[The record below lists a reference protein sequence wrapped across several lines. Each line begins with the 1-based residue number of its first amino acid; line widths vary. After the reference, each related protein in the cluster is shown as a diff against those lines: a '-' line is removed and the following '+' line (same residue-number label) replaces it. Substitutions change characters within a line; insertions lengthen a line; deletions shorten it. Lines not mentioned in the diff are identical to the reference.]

1 MKSKEFP
8 EQVLLQPLMGRLV
21 TIKFDGHE
29 FTTRL
34 ISAEPQKLTSL
45 INAPAKRKS
54 AEGKSYTPKCLRLTC
69 EAGALV
75 VVCEDYKL
83 VAITNG
89 VAFMFD
95 DYVLEVRCAD

>member
-8 EQVLLQPLMGRLV
+8 EQGLLNPLVGHQVVIR
-21 TIKFDGHE
+21 FEGHE

-34 ISAEPQKLTSL
+34 ISVEPQKLTSL
-45 INAPAKRKS
+45 INAPEKRKNS
-54 AEGKSYTPKCLRLTC
+54 DGKSYTPKCLRLSC

-83 VAITNG
+83 VAVTNG

-95 DYVLEVRCAD
+95 DYVLEVRRAD